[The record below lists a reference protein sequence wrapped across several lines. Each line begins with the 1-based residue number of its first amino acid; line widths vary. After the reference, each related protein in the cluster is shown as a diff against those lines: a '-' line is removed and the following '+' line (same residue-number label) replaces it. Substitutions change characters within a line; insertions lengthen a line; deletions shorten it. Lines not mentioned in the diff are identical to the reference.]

1 MSNKNRRDRPYQQMK
16 SLDILFGDS
25 QTEAEVEAAAKIIS
39 IEVICLPDEQPR
51 RYFDPQAMLEL
62 VESVRQHGVLQP
74 LLVRPRSDE
83 KYELVAG
90 ERRYRAAK
98 EVQLA
103 EIPVVIRELNDEEAM
118 QLSLIENL
126 CREDLNPVE
135 ETEGI
140 LQLLAL
146 RLSTDVA
153 NITSLLYKM
162 KNAAEK
168 GNESRHNVM
177 PNPEAKMVEEIFT
190 SLGLMTWESFV
201 KNRLPLLNLPE
212 DVLSVLRQGKI
223 AYTKAK
229 VIARLKDEDERK
241 ELLETAIYENLSL
254 TEIQS
259 RLKTVLP
266 QKKPDER
273 KERVENTIR
282 QVKQARVWE
291 DQKKWNRLEK
301 LLEKIEEL
309 LT

>member
-1 MSNKNRRDRPYQQMK
+1 
-16 SLDILFGDS
+16 
-25 QTEAEVEAAAKIIS
+25 
-39 IEVICLPDEQPR
+39 
-51 RYFDPQAMLEL
+51 
-62 VESVRQHGVLQP
+62 
-74 LLVRPRSDE
+74 
-83 KYELVAG
+83 
-90 ERRYRAAK
+90 
-98 EVQLA
+98 
-103 EIPVVIRELNDEEAM
+103 
-118 QLSLIENL
+118 
-126 CREDLNPVE
+126 
-135 ETEGI
+135 
-140 LQLLAL
+140 
-146 RLSTDVA
+146 
-153 NITSLLYKM
+153 LYKM